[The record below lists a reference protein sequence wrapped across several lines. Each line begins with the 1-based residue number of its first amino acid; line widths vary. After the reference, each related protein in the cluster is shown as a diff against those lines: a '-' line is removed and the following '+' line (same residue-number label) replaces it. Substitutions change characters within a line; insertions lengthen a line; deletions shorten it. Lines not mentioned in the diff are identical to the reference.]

1 MTLLETLLAEK
12 LAIYEAALKNIAQTC
27 TVGSRAVEI
36 ATDALERGREDI
48 AE

>member
-12 LAIYEAALKNIAQTC
+12 LAIYEAALRRIAEGTDN
-27 TVGSRAVEI
+27 GDSRRI
-36 ATDALERGREDI
+36 ATDALQRTREDI